1 MSAAGAAPGGR
12 GGPGRG
18 GQGDGRGTGTG
29 TLTRG
34 DRLLG
39 WVERTGNR
47 LPEPF
52 LLFVGL
58 FVVIAA
64 VSTLGAAL
72 GVSVTVPG
80 SDDAVPVRGLL
91 TGEGLTWLTTNL
103 GANFIG
109 FPPLLTV
116 LTILLAVGVAERSGL
131 LSAIIR
137 LLFHSAP
144 PWALPYVVGAVGVTS
159 SVMSDTA
166 FVIVPPLAAMVFR
179 AAGRHPVA
187 GLLGGFAAAGAG
199 YSTSFVVTSLDAL
212 FAGITTAVAQVLP
225 DPGAPVTAVSNY
237 FYNVTSAAV
246 LTVVTGLVI
255 TRVLEPRLE
264 RLGVPR
270 EQVEDEEDAGA
281 VGAAVAADGSGPGAA
296 PSPAAREGGGR
307 PGRRSAVAGTEEE
320 PGTDAEDP
328 SAELTP
334 RERRAVGAAV
344 LAGLLAAAV
353 MLVAVLVPDSPW
365 RAEDGGYLP
374 SSPLLDSIVF
384 IVFVMFAVP
393 GLVYGRVSG
402 SLASGADVPRFMQGA
417 IRDLAP
423 FIALAFVLGNF
434 IALFTWSGVGTWLA
448 VEGAAGLEAIG
459 LTGYPAVLCF
469 VLLASVLNLFII
481 SGSSLWTLM
490 AAVFVPLFAL
500 LGFEPAFTQ
509 GAFRVG
515 DSATQILTPLNP
527 YMIVLLTMLRRYE
540 PEAGL
545 GSIISRMLPFTVFF
559 WLAWVVVLTV
569 FFLTGTPLGPGSGVR
584 LPG

>member
-1 MSAAGAAPGGR
+1 MSAPTAV
-12 GGPGRG
+12 
-18 GQGDGRGTGTG
+18 T
-29 TLTRG
+29 TRT
-34 DRLLG
+34 DRVLG

-52 LLFVGL
+52 LLFLGL
-58 FVVIAA
+58 FVLVGL
-64 VSTLGAAL
+64 VSTLGAVL
-72 GVSVTVPG
+72 DVSVTVPG
-80 SDDAVPVRGLL
+80 SDDATPVRGLF
-91 TGEGLTWLTTNL
+91 TAEGLTWLTTNL

-131 LSAIIR
+131 LQAVIR
-137 LLFHSAP
+137 QVFHAAP
-144 PWALPYVVGAVGVTS
+144 PWALPYVVGAVGVTA

-166 FVIVPPLAAMVFR
+166 FVIVPPLAALVFR

-212 FAGITTAVAQVLP
+212 FAGITDAVTEVLP
-225 DPGAPVTAVSNY
+225 DPGTTVTPVSNY
-237 FYNVTSAAV
+237 FYNVASATL

-255 TRVLEPRLE
+255 TKVLEPRLE
-264 RLGVPR
+264 RLDVPR
-270 EQVEDEEDAGA
+270 HEVSGQDADAPAAGA
-281 VGAAVAADGSGPGAA
+281 GSAPGAA
-296 PSPAAREGGGR
+296 PAPQERTGGAGAAAPADG
-307 PGRRSAVAGTEEE
+307 PGDGDGMAAL
-320 PGTDAEDP
+320 TD
-328 SAELTP
+328 
-334 RERRAVGAAV
+334 RERRAVRAAV
-344 LAGLLAAAV
+344 LAGVVAALV
-353 MLVAVLVPDSPW
+353 MLVAVVVPGSPW
-365 RAEDGGYLP
+365 RGEGGGYLP
-374 SSPLLDSIVF
+374 ESPLLDSIVF

-393 GLVYGRVSG
+393 GLVYGRVAG
-402 SLASGADVPRFMQGA
+402 SLRTGADVPRFMQGA
-417 IRDLAP
+417 ITDLAP

-448 VEGAAGLEAIG
+448 VEGAAGLESIG

-509 GAFRVG
+509 AAFRVG
-515 DSATQILTPLNP
+515 DSATQVLTPLNP

-540 PEAGL
+540 PQAGL
-545 GSIISRMLPFTVFF
+545 GSIISRMLPFTVTF

-569 FFLTGTPLGPGSGVR
+569 FYLTGLPLGPGAPGPR
-584 LPG
+584 LAG

>member
-1 MSAAGAAPGGR
+1 MSAAGAASA
-12 GGPGRG
+12 
-18 GQGDGRGTGTG
+18 
-29 TLTRG
+29 TRA
-34 DRLLG
+34 DRVLG

-52 LLFVGL
+52 VLFLGL
-58 FVVIAA
+58 FVLVAL
-64 VSTLGAAL
+64 VSTLGAVL

-80 SDDAVPVRGLL
+80 SDDAVPVRGLF
-91 TGEGLTWLTTNL
+91 TAEGLTWLTTNL

-116 LTILLAVGVAERSGL
+116 LTILLAIGVAERSGL
-131 LSAIIR
+131 LSAVIR

-144 PWALPYVVGAVGVTS
+144 RWALPYVVGVVGVTA

-166 FVIVPPLAAMVFR
+166 FVVVPPLAAMVFR

-187 GLLGGFAAAGAG
+187 GLLGGFAAVGAG

-225 DPGAPVTAVSNY
+225 DPGTPVTPVSNY
-237 FYNVTSAAV
+237 FFNLVSAAV
-246 LTVVTGLVI
+246 LTVITGLVI

-264 RLGVPR
+264 RTGVPR
-270 EQVEDEEDAGA
+270 EQVVDEDDAAPAEDG
-281 VGAAVAADGSGPGAA
+281 GTGGGEADGTADVS
-296 PSPAAREGGGR
+296 
-307 PGRRSAVAGTEEE
+307 
-320 PGTDAEDP
+320 
-328 SAELTP
+328 P
-334 RERRAVGAAV
+334 RERRAVGAAA
-344 LAGLLAAAV
+344 LAGVLVAVV
-353 MLVAVLVPDSPW
+353 MLVAVLLPGSPW
-365 RAEDGGYLP
+365 RGEGGGYLP
-374 SSPLLDSIVF
+374 ESPLLDSIVF
-384 IVFVMFAVP
+384 IVFVLFLVP

-402 SLASGADVPRFMQGA
+402 SLTSSADVPRFMQGA
-417 IRDLAP
+417 VRDLAP

-434 IALFTWSGVGTWLA
+434 VALFTWSGVGTWLA

-459 LTGYPAVLCF
+459 LTGFPAVLAF
-469 VLLASVLNLFII
+469 VLLASLLNLVII

-527 YMIVLLTMLRRYE
+527 YMVVLLTMLRRYE
-540 PEAGL
+540 PGAGL
-545 GSIISRMLPFTVFF
+545 GSVISRMLPFTLAF
-559 WLAWVVVLTV
+559 WPAWVAVLTLFYV
-569 FFLTGTPLGPGSGVR
+569 TGTPMGPGAGVR
-584 LPG
+584 LG

>member
-1 MSAAGAAPGGR
+1 MSTPGAAPAGG
-12 GGPGRG
+12 
-18 GQGDGRGTGTG
+18 
-29 TLTRG
+29 LTRG

-39 WVERTGNR
+39 WVERTGNK

-58 FVVIAA
+58 FVVIAL
-64 VSTLGAAL
+64 VSTLGAVL

-80 SDDAVPVRGLL
+80 SDEAIPVRGLL

-137 LLFHSAP
+137 MLFHSAP
-144 PWALPYVVGAVGVTS
+144 PWALPYVVGAVGVTA

-166 FVIVPPLAAMVFR
+166 FVIVPPLAAMVFG

-187 GLLGGFAAAGAG
+187 GLLGGFAAVGAG

-225 DPGAPVTAVSNY
+225 DPGAPVTAISNY
-237 FYNVTSAAV
+237 YYNVVSAVV

-255 TRVLEPRLE
+255 TKVLEPRLE
-264 RLGVPR
+264 RIGVPR
-270 EQVEDEEDAGA
+270 QQVEEEQADA
-281 VGAAVAADGSGPGAA
+281 VGAAADAGGSAPGVA
-296 PSPAAREGGGR
+296 PSPAAREGAGR
-307 PGRRSAVAGTEEE
+307 PGRRSAAAGAEEE
-320 PGTDAEDP
+320 PGTEPGDP
-328 SAELTP
+328 SAPLTA
-334 RERRAVGAAV
+334 RERRAVRAAAA
-344 LAGLLAAAV
+344 AGLLAAAV
-353 MLVAVLVPDSPW
+353 MLVAVLLPGSPW
-365 RAEDGGYLP
+365 RGEGGGYLP
-374 SSPLLDSIVF
+374 ESPLLDSIVF

-402 SLASGADVPRFMQGA
+402 SLATGADVPAFMQGA

-509 GAFRVG
+509 GAFRIG
-515 DSATQILTPLNP
+515 DAATQILTPLNP

-559 WLAWVVVLTV
+559 WLAWVAVLTV

-584 LPG
+584 LDS